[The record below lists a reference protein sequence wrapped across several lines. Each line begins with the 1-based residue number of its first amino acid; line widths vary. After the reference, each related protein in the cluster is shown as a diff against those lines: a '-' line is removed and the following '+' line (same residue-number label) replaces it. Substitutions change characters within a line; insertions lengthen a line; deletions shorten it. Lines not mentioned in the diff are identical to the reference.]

1 MARNN
6 MGRKDFMYE
15 QVYDFA
21 KLRQGFYD
29 ARHGKLH
36 NPAANKFEIRL
47 LEALILLSDC
57 LYDRTYT
64 ADKTTTFK
72 VYSPKVRDVETNS
85 FKDKVVLHALCDN
98 VLYPAIQPSFIYD
111 NYASQIGKGR
121 AFGLERLASF
131 MRHYFFSRKAKHEQE
146 LRDAGL
152 PLIRVEDGHY
162 ADGWVLKC
170 DIRKYFVNIQH
181 DLVKQMVRRYISD
194 DGVLWLVDLVIDE
207 LKDPGL
213 PIGFQT
219 SPLLSL
225 MLLNDFDH
233 MVKEKLHIKYYGRYA
248 DDFYLIHEDKEYLQY
263 CLKEIRKYL
272 GEYGLEL
279 NEKTQIFP
287 LKNGIDF
294 LGFHTYITDTGKV
307 IQKIRKRSKDNAR
320 RKLKKMKKKLDAGT
334 ISMEK
339 VDEFY
344 TSWRE
349 YASSGDT
356 YHLIQNM
363 DSLYNSLFHNKE
375 TGGEINVLY

>member
-1 MARNN
+1 MK
-6 MGRKDFMYE
+6 GFMYE

-47 LEALILLSDC
+47 LEALIVLSDH
-57 LYDRTYT
+57 LYNKKYAPD
-64 ADKTTTFK
+64 ATTTFK
-72 VYSPKVRDVETNS
+72 VFSPKVRDIETNS
-85 FKDKVVLHALCDN
+85 FKDKVVLHTLCDN

-121 AFGLERLASF
+121 AFGLNRLAEF
-131 MRHYFFSRKAKHEQE
+131 MRSYFFSRKAAYEQE
-146 LRDAGL
+146 LRKANL
-152 PLIRVEDGHY
+152 PLVPVEDGHY

-170 DIRKYFVNIQH
+170 DIRKYFANIRH
-181 DLVKQMVRRYISD
+181 DLIKQKVRRYISD
-194 DGVLWLVDLVIDE
+194 EDVLWLIDFIIDE

-248 DDFYLIHEDKEYLQY
+248 DDFYLIHEDKAYLQY
-263 CLKEIRKYL
+263 CLNEIRRYL
-272 GEYGLEL
+272 NEYGLEL

-334 ISMEK
+334 ISMGK
-339 VDEFY
+339 INEFY

-349 YASSGDT
+349 YASGGDT

-363 DSLYNSLFHNKE
+363 DALYNGLFQNNPEVK
-375 TGGEINVLY
+375 